1 MPLVISA
8 QHTRHVPRMRSSVRD
23 CKAAYDFRQDFHLLC
38 RLVQAA
44 AGTVAEALNQMKD
57 GDLLGQNSVV
67 AAKCIAWAV
76 DDGYT
81 HSIIARGLA
90 LRRAQAQLASSS
102 LSDSLPDLGPNMR
115 PPTGRAP
122 QYSHLSLLPA
132 HYTPNWNESSCEEG
146 KCLD

>member
-1 MPLVISA
+1 M
-8 QHTRHVPRMRSSVRD
+8 
-23 CKAAYDFRQDFHLLC
+23 LC

-57 GDLLGQNSVV
+57 SNLLGQNSVV
-67 AAKCIAWAV
+67 AAKCIGWAV

-81 HSIIARGLA
+81 RSIIARGLA

-102 LSDSLPDLGPNMR
+102 LSDSIPDLGPNMR

-122 QYSHLSLLPA
+122 QYPHLGLLPA
-132 HYTPNWNESSCEEG
+132 HHMANWNDSSCEEG
-146 KCLD
+146 KCLIER